1 MKILVLNCGSST
13 IKFQLIETDLE
24 HIDRN
29 QDRILAR
36 GHVDK
41 IGAEGAQ
48 VVCEAGSRTHRDT
61 GIELP
66 DHHAAIQKVLSVLE
80 HTGAAASPEDI
91 DAVGHRVVHGG
102 DFHSSQRITPAV
114 VEKIEEASDLAPLHN
129 PHNLKGY
136 NVCAE
141 IFAGKPQVAVFDT
154 AFHQSMPAR
163 AYLYALPYD
172 YFRRHRIRRYGFHGT
187 SHRYVAYRFSQ
198 LTGLARAD
206 TNLITCHLGN
216 GCSVTAIQYG
226 RSVDTS
232 MGFTPLEGLVMGTR
246 PGDVDPAI
254 LLHLMTDQEMT
265 VQDVSTLLNRF
276 SGLAG
281 ISGETSDMRTLLESS
296 RKGHERARLAVD
308 VFCYRLRKYIG
319 AYTATLGEVHG
330 LVFTGGIGE
339 NSPEIREMACEKLEE
354 LGYELDP
361 KKNNN
366 ASGPAAVE
374 AAEISTAKS
383 RAKIYVIPTNEE
395 LLIAR
400 DTYRTIEGIEHP

>member
-13 IKFQLIETDLE
+13 IKFQLIETDIE
-24 HIDRN
+24 RIDRN
-29 QDRILAR
+29 QDQLLAG

-41 IGAEGAQ
+41 IGTQEALL
-48 VVCEAGSRTHRDT
+48 VCEAGSRTHRDA

-66 DHHAAIQKVLSVLE
+66 NHNTAIRKVLSVLE
-80 HTGAAASPEDI
+80 HTGALEKPEGI
-91 DAVGHRVVHGG
+91 DAIGHRVVHGG
-102 DFHSSQRITPAV
+102 DFHSSQLITEKV
-114 VEKIEEASDLAPLHN
+114 VEKIEAASDLAPLHN

-136 NVCAE
+136 HVCAE
-141 IFAGKPQVAVFDT
+141 LFPGKPQVAVFDT

-172 YFRRHRIRRYGFHGT
+172 YYRRHRIRRYGFHGT
-187 SHRYVAYRFSQ
+187 SHRYVAYRFAA
-198 LTGLARAD
+198 LTGLSRED
-206 TNLITCHLGN
+206 SNLITCHLGN
-216 GCSVTAIQYG
+216 GCSITAIQYG

-254 LLHLMTDQEMT
+254 LLHLMSDQEMS
-265 VQDVSTLLNRF
+265 VAEVSTLLNRF
-276 SGLAG
+276 SGLYG
-281 ISGETSDMRTLLESS
+281 ISGETNDMRTLLESS
-296 RKGHERARLAVD
+296 RKGIERARLAVD

-319 AYTATLGEVHG
+319 AYTATLGEVDG

-339 NSPEIREMACEKLEE
+339 NAPQIRELTCEKLEY
-354 LGYELDP
+354 LGYDLDP
-361 KKNNN
+361 KKNK
-366 ASGPAAVE
+366 E
-374 AAEISTAKS
+374 AAGKETEISTANS

-400 DTYRTIEGIEHP
+400 DTFRCIEGIGH